1 MVDQNLNIPTGSSI
15 NSKLK
20 VNVRSS
26 TWQKYFKNQ
35 LFKFWGVKCVLT
47 DVQNKD
53 LLIGAHI
60 KPWSKCDDKEKID
73 VFNGLPLSPNAD
85 KIFEL
90 GLISFDENGK
100 LIKSNKL
107 SDEDLKKLNI
117 SPNIKLEFKN
127 EHFKYLEYHRL
138 NKYKK

>member
-1 MVDQNLNIPTGSSI
+1 M
-15 NSKLK
+15 K

-35 LFKFWGVKCVLT
+35 LFKYWGIKCVLT
-47 DVQNKD
+47 NVQNKD

-60 KPWSKCDDKEKID
+60 KPWTKSDDKEKID

-90 GLISFDENGK
+90 GLISFDEQGK
-100 LIKSNKL
+100 LIKSSQL
-107 SDEDLKKLNI
+107 SNDDLSKLNI
-117 SPNIKLEFKN
+117 NLDVKLDFKD
-127 EHFKYLEYHRL
+127 EHYKYLNYHRL
-138 NKYKK
+138 NKFKK